1 MAALYRVIIKELYMI
16 NFANSWNIDTIL
28 DFARKNIIAVSAGL
42 ALLVIS
48 VGGWYTYRYFDL
60 QKEEAA
66 HTILVDCLAQYEE
79 AAQGR
84 SAWSNVNAMCQA
96 GYEKYRATKIAPYI
110 VAIQVDALLA
120 DQKQQE
126 ALEKLDVMLTH
137 LSTSSPLYN
146 LYAMKHALLRL
157 DMNDAALKEKGLA
170 DLEKLALDNSNIYND
185 AAQFYLGLYYREQG
199 EQAKATETWKK
210 LIALNDTISDDQGK
224 SPWAA
229 LAQEKINGL
238 A

>member
-1 MAALYRVIIKELYMI
+1 MI
-16 NFANSWNIDTIL
+16 NSIKSWNIDTIV
-28 DFARKNIIAVSAGL
+28 DYAKKNAIAVGVGL
-42 ALLVIS
+42 GLIVAS
-48 VGGWYTYRYFDL
+48 VGGFYTYRYFDL

-84 SAWSNVNAMCQA
+84 SSWSNVISMCQA
-96 GYEKYRATKIAPYI
+96 GYDKYGSTKVAPYI

-137 LSTSSPLYN
+137 LSASSPLYN

-170 DLEKLALDNSNIYND
+170 DLEKLAFDNANLYND

-199 EQAKATETWKK
+199 EQSKAADTWKK

>member
-1 MAALYRVIIKELYMI
+1 MIKFNNL
-16 NFANSWNIDTIL
+16 WNMDSML
-28 DFARKNIIAVSAGL
+28 GYAKKNIMVVGTGL
-42 ALLVIS
+42 AVLAVAS
-48 VGGWYTYRYFDL
+48 GGWYTYRYFDL

-84 SAWSNVNAMCQA
+84 SGWSNVIAMCQA
-96 GYEKYRATKIAPYI
+96 GYDKYRSTKVAPYI

-120 DQKQQE
+120 DQKQHE
-126 ALEKLDVMLTH
+126 ALEKLDVMLAH
-137 LSTSSPLYN
+137 LSASSPLYN

-157 DMNDAALKEKGLA
+157 DMNDGALKEKGLA
-170 DLEKLALDNSNIYND
+170 DLERLACDNANIYND

-199 EQAKATETWKK
+199 QSTKAADTWKK
-210 LIALNDTISDDQGK
+210 LIALNDALTDDQGK
-224 SPWAA
+224 SPWAT

>member
-1 MAALYRVIIKELYMI
+1 MI
-16 NFANSWNIDTIL
+16 NSSNSWNMDTIL
-28 DFARKNIIAVSAGL
+28 DYAKKNIIAVSAGV
-42 ALLVIS
+42 AVMAVG

-66 HTILVDCLAQYEE
+66 HTILVDCLAQYED

-84 SAWSNVNAMCQA
+84 SAWSNVISMCQA
-96 GYEKYRATKIAPYI
+96 GYEKYSSTKVAPYI

-137 LSTSSPLYN
+137 LSASSPLYN

-199 EQAKATETWKK
+199 DQTKAADTWKK
-210 LIALNDTISDDQGK
+210 LIALNDTIADDQGK

>member
-1 MAALYRVIIKELYMI
+1 MI
-16 NFANSWNIDTIL
+16 NSTNSWNMDSLTNY
-28 DFARKNIIAVSAGL
+28 ARNNMMAVGAGVALLLVSA
-42 ALLVIS
+42 
-48 VGGWYTYRYFDL
+48 GGWYTYRYFDL

-79 AAQGR
+79 AAQNR
-84 SAWSNVNAMCQA
+84 SQWSNVIAMCQA
-96 GYEKYRATKIAPYI
+96 GYEKYSGTKVAPYI

-126 ALEKLDVMLTH
+126 ALEKLDLMLSR
-137 LSTSSPLYN
+137 LSASSPLYN

-157 DMNDAALKEKGLA
+157 DMNDQTLKEKGLA

-199 EQAKATETWKK
+199 EQTKAADTWKK
-210 LIALNDTISDDQGK
+210 LIALNDSITDDQGK